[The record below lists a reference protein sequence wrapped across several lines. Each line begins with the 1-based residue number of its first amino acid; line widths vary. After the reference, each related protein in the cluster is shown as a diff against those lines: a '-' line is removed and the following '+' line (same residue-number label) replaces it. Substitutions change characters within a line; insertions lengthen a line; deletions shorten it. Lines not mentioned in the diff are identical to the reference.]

1 MNKTHLWMNISLEV
15 KTLIVSKFDVTDMQA
30 VDQGLYRFKF
40 ISWCCGEGKN
50 SEIRICRHEKPDD
63 SIICVVASSPMRFI

>member
-30 VDQGLYRFKF
+30 VDQNLYRFRL
-40 ISWCCGEGKN
+40 ISWCCSEGKN
-50 SEIRICRHEKPDD
+50 SKIRICRHEESDD

>member
-1 MNKTHLWMNISLEV
+1 MNIWLEV

-40 ISWCCGEGKN
+40 ISRCCGEGQN
-50 SEIRICRHEKPDD
+50 SKIRICRHEESDD
-63 SIICVVASSPMRFI
+63 SIICVVASSSMRFI